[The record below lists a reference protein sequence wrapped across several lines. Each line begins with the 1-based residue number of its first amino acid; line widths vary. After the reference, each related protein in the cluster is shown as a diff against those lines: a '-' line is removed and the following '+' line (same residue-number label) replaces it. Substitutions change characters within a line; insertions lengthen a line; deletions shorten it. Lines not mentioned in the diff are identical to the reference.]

1 MGVKMVMDIIP
12 NHSGSE
18 HWFVKDP
25 PFSNWLN
32 FNNSYSQTT
41 HRRETVQDIHA
52 SEYDKK
58 HFNDGWFVETIPD
71 LNQNVIFIQLI

>member
-1 MGVKMVMDIIP
+1 MDMIT

-25 PFSNWLN
+25 PSRDWIN
-32 FNNSYSQTT
+32 FGGEYRQTN
-41 HRRETVQDIHA
+41 HSHYTVQDPYA

-58 HFNDGWFVETIPD
+58 AFVDGWFV
-71 LNQNVIFIQLI
+71 LIIDPFSI